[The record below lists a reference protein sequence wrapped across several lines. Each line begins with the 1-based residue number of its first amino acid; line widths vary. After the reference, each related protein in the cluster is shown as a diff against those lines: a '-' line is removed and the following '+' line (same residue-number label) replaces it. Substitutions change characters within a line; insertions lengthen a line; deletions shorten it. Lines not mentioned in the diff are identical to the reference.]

1 VYGQLLAEY
10 GLAGLLC
17 FFIFYL
23 IFFGRHIQWRGT
35 RSYGLPLLLL
45 MSGAFFT
52 EYWFEQLS
60 VVVLFELLML
70 LDKESCIQKSPY

>member
-1 VYGQLLAEY
+1 MA
-10 GLAGLLC
+10 
-17 FFIFYL
+17 FFL
-23 IFFGRHIQWRGT
+23 PPVRRLKEA

-45 MSGAFFT
+45 MAGAFFT

-70 LDKESCIQKSPY
+70 LNKPQLKIIN